1 MVGWYNTK
9 YIKKKPPQNQVQT
22 QQQFFL
28 PLIMP
33 WSSNASCFK
42 DRALFRDEAPEK
54 WNPSLLTQSDS
65 FSVSLHFK
73 FLLFFFP
80 FPSSLDFYLA
90 ACTGMITRIIYLF
103 IIPFMS
109 LWVPISVEMKVEKK
123 CVMSSKKLFE
133 TSSILCFKVVHIF
146 FQCLLNCHRLVKAS
160 FLIIHFISDFTTK
173 LTYTQVL
180 RQTKK
185 RKVKWNCLIKFCGK
199 GGYRVP
205 YHN

>member
-1 MVGWYNTK
+1 MLHVSKTEHCSEMRLLRNEIILFRLKVTPFQFH
-9 YIKKKPPQNQVQT
+9 YILN
-22 QQQFFL
+22 
-28 PLIMP
+28 
-33 WSSNASCFK
+33 SCF
-42 DRALFRDEAPEK
+42 F
-54 WNPSLLTQSDS
+54 
-65 FSVSLHFK
+65 FS
-73 FLLFFFP
+73 

-90 ACTGMITRIIYLF
+90 AWTGIITCIIYLF

-133 TSSILCFKVVHIF
+133 TSSILCCNVVHIF
-146 FQCLLNCHRLVKAS
+146 FQCLPNCHHLVNAS

-185 RKVKWNCLIKFCGK
+185 HKVKWNCLIKFCGK